1 MGTSEI
7 NYFIFDFDFIMGNEM
22 ECNNIKT
29 TKYRNKPA
37 KKAGV
42 KPKIIDK
49 ITERTEP
56 RTDIAPLIPYI
67 HGIYLSIFCCFNI

>member
-42 KPKIIDK
+42 KLYTIGIGEKGEFDSK
-49 ITERTEP
+49 LLSQMASDGSGEYFAA
-56 RTDIAPLIPYI
+56 AP
-67 HGIYLSIFCCFNI
+67 G